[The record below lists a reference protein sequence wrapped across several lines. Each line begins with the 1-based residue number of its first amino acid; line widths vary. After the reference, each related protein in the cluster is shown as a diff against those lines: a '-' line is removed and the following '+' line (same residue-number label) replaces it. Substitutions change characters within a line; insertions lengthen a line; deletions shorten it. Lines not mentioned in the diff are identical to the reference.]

1 MRRTLPDSPFPHR
14 LPEYFMY
21 FNYLKRLVLS
31 GRRFMSVIKDMVAFG
46 NADLKADLPISGW
59 KIGAKECN
67 LIG

>member
-1 MRRTLPDSPFPHR
+1 
-14 LPEYFMY
+14 
-21 FNYLKRLVLS
+21 
-31 GRRFMSVIKDMVAFG
+31 MSVIKDMVAFG